1 MTELEELTG
10 QGLPEISTI
19 EGVDGTSDVEALIAA
34 ALRDPEHGTAIARH
48 RAGIDEYITRKAG
61 RLVDLRKAV
70 GLTQQQ
76 VAAELGVSQPE
87 VSKLEGRD
95 TYLVETL
102 ARFVAATGGR
112 LRIFAEYDDAHTI
125 VELTD
130 VAGTEIVGR

>member
-1 MTELEELTG
+1 MTRHDNLTG
-10 QGLPEISTI
+10 ANLPAIETTDGL
-19 EGVDGTSDVEALIAA
+19 DGTSEVGALIAA
-34 ALRDPEHGTAIARH
+34 AQQDPSTSTAIGER
-48 RAGIDEYITRKAG
+48 RAGIDAYVTRRTA
-61 RLVDLRKAV
+61 RLADLRKAV

-112 LRIFAEYDDAHTI
+112 LRIIAEYDNADTV
-125 VELTD
+125 VELTPLVD
-130 VAGTEIVGR
+130 PAPETV